1 MSNVSVPQ
9 ANKQLLQHIFAGLA
23 AGNSRPLVD
32 AMADDFRWV
41 VAGCSRWSRTF
52 DGKEAVLTQLF
63 GALRKVIADRVR
75 TEAIRFVADGDVV
88 VVEARGH
95 NVTRAGAPYENHYCM
110 VFTLRDGRLHELVE
124 YMDTEYAL
132 AALGDPAALL
142 A

>member
-1 MSNVSVPQ
+1 MSNVSVAL
-9 ANKQLLQHIFAGLA
+9 ANKQRLQHIFAALA

-41 VAGCSRWSRTF
+41 VAGRSRWSRTF

-75 TEAIRFVADGDVV
+75 TEAVRFVADGDVV
-88 VVEARGH
+88 VVEARGR
-95 NVTRAGAPYENHYCM
+95 NVTRAGASYENHYCM
-110 VFTLRDGRLHELVE
+110 VFTLRDGRLRELVE

-132 AALGDPAALL
+132 AALGDPAELIA
-142 A
+142 